1 MIRQYSHVLAV
12 ITTCMALTLL
22 AGCGGGGSPTKPT
35 TPTPPPPPPPTPVA
49 TTITV
54 TPSSHTLGSIGA
66 TVQLTATVK
75 DKNNNTMS
83 GQTVTWTSGNMA
95 VATVNAQGL
104 VTAASNGTAQ
114 ITARSGNA
122 SGRATVTVAEP
133 VPTRIAITPSS
144 RTLEAI
150 GDTVQLRA
158 AVRDQRNNAVSGET
172 IAWSSGDDAVAT
184 VSEEGLVTA
193 VSNGM
198 VDITAQSGSLS
209 SNATITVA
217 QVPESILIAVDPDS
231 TPLTEMGQTLQLTAS
246 VSDANDV
253 PIDDAL
259 VTWSSSNESVATVDE
274 EGLVTAVGSGMADIT
289 ATAGEVSQSVAVTV
303 MIPSPDREPLIALYN
318 ATDGPNWT
326 RQDNWLSEAPISTW
340 YGITTN
346 VVDRVTKIH
355 LTAVGM
361 TGSIPAVLG
370 QLAHLDSLI
379 ISGNNGLTGSIPAE
393 LGQLQRLDVM
403 NLSGN
408 TLTGTIPP
416 ELGQLTRLKEMYL
429 SVNKLS
435 GDLPPELGQM
445 SNMEWLFLGRNE
457 FTGPIPPELG
467 NLSNLV
473 RFNLSRNNLAGE
485 IPAEFGQFPDLVLL
499 DLSENKL
506 SGSLPDELGQLRI
519 LAFLMLENNPDLSG
533 SLPGT
538 FLDLERLQILRLS
551 GTQIC
556 VPPTADFRIWLSGIS
571 DPLQG
576 AIDLNEITY
585 CEIEYLPW
593 TGLMVSPG
601 KLAFVTDALPVP
613 FELTTCFPLNN
624 FEFMGASITVY
635 EAKWQWRTDMDSPW
649 MDLEDTIVTFQ
660 VCPLSPDEPGDY
672 RLVGDATI
680 QGERGF
686 YASENYFTIE

>member
-35 TPTPPPPPPPTPVA
+35 TPTTPPPPPPTPVA

-66 TVQLTATVK
+66 TVQLMATVK
-75 DKNNNTMS
+75 DQNNNTMS

-144 RTLEAI
+144 HTLEAI
-150 GDTVQLRA
+150 GETVQFMA
-158 AVRDQRNNAVSGET
+158 TVRDQRNNVMTGQT
-172 IAWSSGDDAVAT
+172 VTWSSGDDAVAT

-209 SNATITVA
+209 SIATISVSEP
-217 QVPESILIAVDPDS
+217 VPTTIVIEPPSATMESIGATVQLSAVVLDQRENAMPDA
-231 TPLTEMGQTLQLTAS
+231 M
-246 VSDANDV
+246 
-253 PIDDAL
+253 
-259 VTWSSSNESVATVDE
+259 VTWSSGDEAVATVDE
-274 EGLVTAVGSGMADIT
+274 AGLVTAVGNGMTDIAAQSDEAMESATITVSQVAASITITPEMTTLTEFGETVQLEVAAEDANEVAIDEPVITWSSGDETVATVDEAGLVTAVGNGMTDIT
-289 ATAGEVSQSVAVTV
+289 AQSGNAMQSVTVTV
-303 MIPSPDREPLIALYN
+303 EGPSPDRETLIAIYN
-318 ATDGPNWT
+318 ATDGMNWT
-326 RQDNWLSEAPISTW
+326 MQGNWLSEERVSMWDGVATDDR
-340 YGITTN
+340 G
-346 VVDRVTKIH
+346 RVTE
-355 LTAVGM
+355 LN
-361 TGSIPAVLG
+361 
-370 QLAHLDSLI
+370 LDDF
-379 ISGNNGLTGSIPAE
+379 G
-393 LGQLQRLDVM
+393 
-403 NLSGN
+403 LSGMV
-408 TLTGTIPP
+408 PM
-416 ELGQLTRLKEMYL
+416 ELGQLT
-429 SVNKLS
+429 
-435 GDLPPELGQM
+435 
-445 SNMEWLFLGRNE
+445 
-457 FTGPIPPELG
+457 
-467 NLSNLV
+467 
-473 RFNLSRNNLAGE
+473 NLATLHLQNN
-485 IPAEFGQFPDLVLL
+485 ADL
-499 DLSENKL
+499 E
-506 SGSLPDELGQLRI
+506 GALPD
-519 LAFLMLENNPDLSG
+519 S
-533 SLPGT
+533 
-538 FLDLERLQILRLS
+538 FLDLELMSLNLGS
-551 GTQIC
+551 TQVC
-556 VPPTADFRIWLSGIS
+556 VPQNDEFKMWLSGIM
-571 DPLQG
+571 DVQG
-576 AIDLNEITY
+576 TTL

-593 TGLMVSPG
+593 EGLMVSPG
-601 KLAFVTDALPVP
+601 KLEFENDLLPGGV
-613 FELTTCFPLNN
+613 FELMFCFPLPEG